1 MVTSGMAGAHAEP
14 NSDGADE
21 LLERSREL
29 SELERQLEAIGARA
43 NGRVVLVAGEAG
55 IGKTTLLRAF
65 RDAHAS
71 GPRFLW
77 GACDPLFTP
86 RPLGSVKDVAEQAG
100 GELGDLVTR
109 GTRPSE
115 IGVSLLRELGARPS
129 VLVLE
134 DLHWA
139 DEASLDVL
147 RLVARRVETVPA
159 LVLASYR
166 DDDLGRDHPFRTVLG
181 ELARHGSIS
190 RLRLERLSESAV
202 ATLAAPRGVDAHELY
217 LTTAGNPF
225 FV

>member
-1 MVTSGMAGAHAEP
+1 MPGTYAEL
-14 NSDGADE
+14 NSNGGDE

-29 SELERQLEAIGARA
+29 SELERQLDAVGPRSK
-43 NGRVVLVAGEAG
+43 GRVVVLTGEAG
-55 IGKTTLLRAF
+55 IGKTALLRAF
-65 RDAHAS
+65 RRAHEP

-77 GACDPLFTP
+77 GVCDPLFTP
-86 RPLGSVKDVAEQAG
+86 RPLGPVDDVAEQAG
-100 GELGDLVTR
+100 GELRDLVTR
-109 GTRPSE
+109 DTKPFELGM
-115 IGVSLLRELGARPS
+115 SLLRELGARPS

-134 DLHWA
+134 DLHWS

-159 LVLASYR
+159 LILASYR

-181 ELARHGSIS
+181 ELARHGSTS